1 MEAEA
6 RFKAIISVLGLMF
19 PIDQEDR
26 KEIGRTGER
35 VSAIG
40 LGTWGIR
47 DRERAIEALVHALE
61 IGIDLIDTAEMYGT
75 EEIVGCAVRKFGRE
89 NVFIT
94 TKLLP
99 EHFVNSYEAVKAARS
114 SLRRLGLGYVDLVLI
129 HWPHK
134 SPIEEQIRSL
144 ERIADEGLSR
154 YIGVSNFDLEELKI
168 AVESTRK
175 NEIVV
180 NQVKYSVLDREVEED
195 LLPYCVEK
203 GITIQAY
210 TPIERGR
217 VREVQ
222 LIREIARRRGKT
234 EVQISL
240 NYLISRP
247 RVTAIPKSER
257 AERVEEFRGAMGWR
271 LSPEDIALLEGL

>member
-1 MEAEA
+1 M
-6 RFKAIISVLGLMF
+6 L
-19 PIDQEDR
+19 PIDPEDR

-47 DRERAIEALVHALE
+47 DREKATEALVHAVE
-61 IGIDLIDTAEMYGT
+61 IGIDMIDTAEMYNT
-75 EEIVGCAVRKFGRE
+75 EDIVGIAVKKVGRE

-99 EHFVNSYEAVKAARS
+99 EHFRDPYEAINAAKS
-114 SLRRLGLGYVDLVLI
+114 SLRRLNLSYVDLILI
-129 HWPHK
+129 HWPHS
-134 SPIEEQIRSL
+134 SPIEEQVRSL
-144 ERIADEGLSR
+144 ERIAEEGLSR
-154 YIGVSNFDLEELKI
+154 YIGVSNFNLRELER
-168 AVESTRK
+168 AVGSTRK

-180 NQVKYSVLDREVEED
+180 NQVKYSVLDRRVEKD
-195 LLPYCVEK
+195 LLPYCIEK

-217 VREVQ
+217 VKKVQ
-222 LIREIARRRGKT
+222 LIREIARRNGRT
-234 EVQISL
+234 EVQVSL

-257 AERVEEFRGAMGWR
+257 VEGVEEFRGAMGWR
-271 LSPEDIALLEGL
+271 LPPEDILLIEKL